1 MDEITKLGDINSV
14 NDLFDYKISIKTICV
29 LVFLWG
35 ICCMIIIVIM
45 FGGVN
50 NTITYGATILET
62 VKTTLIEIKNKNTGN
77 TKVDK
82 VDNIPEKSESH

>member
-1 MDEITKLGDINSV
+1 MDEITKLGDINSI

-29 LVFLWG
+29 LVFIWG
-35 ICCMIIIVIM
+35 FVCLIVVIIM
-45 FGGVN
+45 FGGIQ
-50 NTITYGATILET
+50 NTITYLGTIIES

-82 VDNIPEKSESH
+82 VDNTSEKSDTQ

>member
-1 MDEITKLGDINSV
+1 MDEITKLGDINSI

-29 LVFLWG
+29 LVFIWG
-35 ICCMIIIVIM
+35 FICLIVVIIL
-45 FGGVN
+45 FGGVQ
-50 NTITYGATILET
+50 NTITYMGTIIES

-82 VDNIPEKSESH
+82 VDNTTEKSDTQ